1 MGKKQS
7 ASNFWWALGIIAM
20 GAFVALMGLGVVPV
34 DAKNFNG
41 PRWLTTVAGFV
52 FILGGCAVLMKT
64 IGISENTPIYLLP
77 VALLVSGMAA
87 IGLWV
92 AFGPGERGVDVTFGI
107 ASFLGGHGAGELIGR
122 AVVGLG
128 ALLTTGI
135 AVWIWR
141 DFLKRLKESEDD

>member
-7 ASNFWWALGIIAM
+7 ASNFWWALAIIAL
-20 GAFVALMGLGVVPV
+20 GAFVALMGLGVIPV
-34 DAKNFNG
+34 DENNFNG
-41 PRWLTTVAGFV
+41 PRWLTTVAGLVFV
-52 FILGGCAVLMKT
+52 LGGSALLMKT

-92 AFGPGERGVDVTFGI
+92 AFGPGERGFDGSFGI
-107 ASFLGGHGAGELIGR
+107 ASFFGYRKSGELIGR
-122 AVVGLG
+122 GVFGIG

-141 DFLKRLKESEDD
+141 DFLKRLKDSQDD